1 MAELGLRGA
10 HFKQIPGLVNAELVG
25 DLLVLCNAL
34 APPADLF
41 SFLPRGHPQCALE
54 QIVHRLTAQ
63 FGNLR
68 FQEVTPQDGL
78 GYRHNSGQDEAKNPY
93 IIVRAYEG
101 HYTYNH
107 RPAVPRTPQLAQAC
121 LQGILD
127 ANYGQCISFVSS
139 YKRCFRLEVP
149 VWYDVDNECSP
160 PDVSQS
166 ATEIATM
173 AKPVSPVDEKAP
185 EPDEDMHVGA
195 DDAPANENEEGGRRR
210 N

>member
-1 MAELGLRGA
+1 MG
-10 HFKQIPGLVNAELVG
+10 
-25 DLLVLCNAL
+25 
-34 APPADLF
+34 
-41 SFLPRGHPQCALE
+41 
-54 QIVHRLTAQ
+54 Q
-63 FGNLR
+63 FRTLR
-68 FQEVTPQDGL
+68 FQEITPQDGL
-78 GYRHNSGQDEAKNPY
+78 GYRHNSGQDEANNPY
-93 IIVRAYEG
+93 IIVRTYEG
-101 HYTYNH
+101 HYAYNN
-107 RPAVPRTPQLAQAC
+107 RPAVPHTPQSAQAYK
-121 LQGILD
+121 QGMLD
-127 ANYGQCISFVSS
+127 ANCGQTISFSS
-139 YKRCFRLEVP
+139 SHKCCFRLEVP